1 MVSPV
6 GLCIGKPSK
15 PWTIGKQ
22 LGSGACG
29 SVHELTVAGA
39 STTQWAIKIAP
50 LPKAKAAATKGK
62 KRKKTAEERNADL
75 ILHEYTTLQNAGEMR
90 GRMVPELPYSGPP
103 PYGET
108 SDGGE
113 FVFYYNVT
121 CCLSPFYMVKSYF
134 ICQYY
139 FPIHSSLIKHSCSI
153 SFPRNGTYGSSTS
166 RSYTNP
172 PRLA

>member
-1 MVSPV
+1 MTPPV

-29 SVHELTVAGA
+29 SVHELTAPPNSSSS
-39 STTQWAIKIAP
+39 STTWAIKIAP
-50 LPKAKAAATKGK
+50 LPKAKAATNNGK

-90 GRMVPELPYSGPP
+90 GKMVPELPYSGPP

-113 FVFYYNVT
+113 FV
-121 CCLSPFYMVKSYF
+121 
-134 ICQYY
+134 
-139 FPIHSSLIKHSCSI
+139 
-153 SFPRNGTYGSSTS
+153 
-166 RSYTNP
+166 
-172 PRLA
+172 